1 MIFRKSELS
10 ENATPKNKK
19 KKTAET
25 VRNATFLRHFLT
37 IEFSPVDGVEKVEVM
52 KHHRLLQKQLQA
64 AQQAQRKRRVD
75 HRKRVQWF

>member
-25 VRNATFLRHFLT
+25 VRNATFLRHYYLVFYLVRST
-37 IEFSPVDGVEKVEVM
+37 G
-52 KHHRLLQKQLQA
+52 
-64 AQQAQRKRRVD
+64 
-75 HRKRVQWF
+75 